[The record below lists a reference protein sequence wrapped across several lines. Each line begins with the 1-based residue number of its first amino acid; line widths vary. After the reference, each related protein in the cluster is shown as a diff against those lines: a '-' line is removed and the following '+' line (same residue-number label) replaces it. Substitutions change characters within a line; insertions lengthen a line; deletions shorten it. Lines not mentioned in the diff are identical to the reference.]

1 MTTILI
7 KDSLRTAIE
16 AASGGAQTVLYT
28 PKGQPTFVNIIP
40 KANIETLNPALGIT
54 GVHPAFKSG
63 DKEISQL
70 YIGTYQGSIVNG
82 ELLSLPNVDPNARN
96 ATLNAAISAAKAIG
110 STWHVM
116 TNAEFSLLQALSIS
130 KGFNSHGQNTIAGF
144 NSTGEHGRRLGGK
157 APGEAGNRYIYTGS
171 GPVSFRHDGNF
182 SGISDI
188 VGNLW
193 ERTPGARVVP
203 GGEIQVYGK
212 GNEAAAAGADI
223 FSTSDI
229 SAGWYAFDA
238 VTGALIPVTFT
249 GSIAGGD
256 YVPTTVNSVRVKASA
271 TGLAANEFFFGSWAS
286 VTVQPTSTLP
296 AAVKSAMEL
305 HGLWPTITGAGIM
318 RGSETVQ
325 YTPTAISAVHPL
337 RAVAGIFQ
345 FGFVGSPS
353 TVVSEQGVR
362 PVYYAPLS

>member
-1 MTTILI
+1 MTTILV
-7 KDSLRTAIE
+7 KDALRTAIE

-116 TNAEFSLLQALSIS
+116 TNAEFSLMQAIAINN
-130 KGFNSHGQNTIAGF
+130 GFNPHGQNTIAGF
-144 NSTGEHGRRLGGK
+144 NSTGEHGRRLDGK
-157 APGEAGNRYIYTGS
+157 APGEAGSILIYTGS

-193 ERTPGARVVP
+193 ERTPGARVAP

-212 GNEAAAAGADI
+212 GNEAAAAGAGI
-223 FSTSDI
+223 FSASDT

-238 VTGALIPVTFT
+238 TTGELIPATFS
-249 GSIAGGD
+249 GSIVGSN

-305 HGLWPTITGAGIM
+305 HGLWPTITGAGIA
-318 RGSETVQ
+318 RGNETAQ
-325 YTPTAISAVHPL
+325 YATSITWAVHPVRSL
-337 RAVAGIFQ
+337 TGIFQ
-345 FGFVGSPS
+345 FGFVGTP
-353 TVVSEQGVR
+353 TAVVPEQVVR

>member
-1 MTTILI
+1 MTTILV
-7 KDSLRTAIE
+7 KDALRTAIE

-63 DKEISQL
+63 DKEIPQL
-70 YIGTYQGSIVNG
+70 YIGTYQGAIVNG
-82 ELLSLPNVDPNARN
+82 ELLSLPNVDPNARIT
-96 ATLNAAISAAKAIG
+96 TLNAAISAAKAIG
-110 STWHVM
+110 SNWHVM
-116 TNAEFSLLQALSIS
+116 TNAEFSLMQAIAINN
-130 KGFNSHGQNTIAGF
+130 GFNPHGQNTTAGF
-144 NSTGEHGRRLGGK
+144 NSTGEHGRRVDGK
-157 APGEAGNRYIYTGS
+157 APGGAGDRCIYTGS

-223 FSTSDI
+223 FSTSDT

-238 VTGALIPVTFT
+238 TTGELIPATFS
-249 GSIAGGD
+249 GSLAGGD

-286 VTVQPTSTLP
+286 VTVKPTSTLP

-305 HGLWPTITGAGIM
+305 HGLWPTITGAGIA
-318 RGSETVQ
+318 RGSETAQ
-325 YTPTAISAVHPL
+325 YTPSTTSAVHPVRSL
-337 RAVAGIFQ
+337 SGIFQ
-345 FGFVGSPS
+345 FGFVGRP
-353 TVVSEQGVR
+353 VEVISEHGVR
-362 PVYYAPLS
+362 PVYYDPLA

>member
-16 AASGGAQTVLYT
+16 AASGGAQTVMYT

-40 KANIETLNPALGIT
+40 KVNIETLNPALGIT

-63 DKEISQL
+63 DKEIPQL

-82 ELLSLPNVDPNARN
+82 ELLSLPNVDPNSRN
-96 ATLNAAISAAKAIG
+96 TTLNAAISAAKAIG

-116 TNAEFSLLQALSIS
+116 TNAEFSLLQAHAIS
-130 KGFNSHGQNTIAGF
+130 NGFNPHGQNTNAGF
-144 NSTGEHGRRLGGK
+144 NSTGEHGRRLDGK

-171 GPVSFRHDGNF
+171 GPVTFRHDGNF
-182 SGISDI
+182 AGISDI

-229 SAGWYAFDA
+229 STGWYAFDA
-238 VTGALIPVTFT
+238 ATGALTPVTFT

-271 TGLAANEFFFGSWAS
+271 TGLAANEFFSGSWAG
-286 VTVQPTSTLP
+286 VIIQPTSTLP
-296 AAVKSAMEL
+296 AVVKSAMEL
-305 HGLWPTITGAGIM
+305 HGLWPTITGASLV
-318 RGSETVQ
+318 RGSETSQ
-325 YTPTAISAVHPL
+325 YTPSATSAVHPVRSL
-337 RAVAGIFQ
+337 SGIFQ
-345 FGFVGSPS
+345 FGFVGGPL
-353 TVVSEQGVR
+353 TVIPEQGVR

>member
-1 MTTILI
+1 MTTIFV
-7 KDSLRTAIE
+7 KDALRTAIE

-28 PKGQPTFVNIIP
+28 PRGQPTFVNIIP

-116 TNAEFSLLQALSIS
+116 TNAEFSLMQAIAVNNR
-130 KGFNSHGQNTIAGF
+130 FNPHGQITIAGF
-144 NSTGEHGRRLGGK
+144 NSTGEHGRRLDGK
-157 APGEAGNRYIYTGS
+157 APGEAGDIFIYTGS

-188 VGNLW
+188 VGSLW
-193 ERTPGARVVP
+193 EQTPGARVVP

-223 FSTSDI
+223 FSTSGT

-238 VTGALIPVTFT
+238 TTGKLIPATFS
-249 GSIAGGD
+249 GSLAGGD
-256 YVPTTVNSVRVKASA
+256 YVPTTVNSVRAKASA

-286 VTVQPTSTLP
+286 VTGQPTSTLP

-305 HGLWPTITGAGIM
+305 HGLWPTITGAGIA
-318 RGSETVQ
+318 RGDETAQ
-325 YTPTAISAVHPL
+325 YSPSATMAAHPI
-337 RAVAGIFQ
+337 RSVTGIFQ
-345 FGFVGSPS
+345 FGLTGNPAVFNIGR
-353 TVVSEQGVR
+353 GVR
-362 PVYYAPLS
+362 PVYYSPLS